1 MMPKPVDFGGQLA
14 RECAERADVEDLR
27 VKGRL
32 ELRDR
37 VALRFFDDLG
47 EFSVRHLK
55 ALTHAIGDVAF
66 RLRYEADATGTGSE
80 RQDVG
85 SLSGEPTASLAR
97 IVRSA

>member
-1 MMPKPVDFGGQLA
+1 MMPEPVDFGGELA

-55 ALTHAIGDVAF
+55 ALSHAIGDVAF
-66 RLRYEADATGTGSE
+66 RLRYEADAIRSGSE

-85 SLSGEPTASLAR
+85 TQPSRPCSSPPN
-97 IVRSA
+97 